1 MRQAAIVGD
10 IAAPATCIPV
20 AHACRIWHTD
30 SVAQRPGKT
39 LVILSGEIKTPPL
52 STEARREAGFFLR
65 RLQQGELISPPH
77 SRPMTKAI
85 GPRCHELRIQDEDA
99 TWRIM
104 YRIDTDELLIID
116 VFSKKTQK
124 TPASVIGACKAR
136 LKNWDES

>member
-1 MRQAAIVGD
+1 
-10 IAAPATCIPV
+10 
-20 AHACRIWHTD
+20 
-30 SVAQRPGKT
+30 VAQRPDKT

-65 RLQQGELISPPH
+65 RLQQGELISLPH

-104 YRIDTDELLIID
+104 YRIDTDELPD
-116 VFSKKTQK
+116 HR
-124 TPASVIGACKAR
+124 R
-136 LKNWDES
+136 LLEENAEDAGQRHRRLQGPLEKLG